1 MTEARTTRADVVRQ
15 SLADDIITGRL
26 AAGARLDEASLA
38 RRFGVSRTP
47 VREALRELAATG
59 LVRMQAHRGAV
70 AATIGEE
77 RLQELFD
84 ALAEME
90 GICARLSAANM
101 TSADRR
107 SLEALHARCGELVR
121 SGDAEL
127 YHAANAEF
135 HVAIRSGCRNAVL
148 QEMTADLRR
157 RFAPLSL
164 AQFRGP
170 GRLAQSY
177 AEHHVIVAAILR
189 GEGERA
195 YQATRTHLLSVRR
208 SFISYAEAA
217 TTAQREALSPAGVSG
232 CASNRVS
239 PHRAGYSRG

>member
-1 MTEARTTRADVVRQ
+1 MTAVRATRADIVRQ
-15 SLADDIITGRL
+15 TLADDIITGRL
-26 AAGARLDEASLA
+26 AAGARLDEGSLA

-59 LVRMQAHRGAV
+59 LVRIEAHRGAV

-77 RLQELFD
+77 RLQELFE

-90 GICARLSAANM
+90 GVCARLSAANM
-101 TSADRR
+101 TSVNRR
-107 SLEALHARCGELVR
+107 GLEALHARCGELVR

-189 GEGERA
+189 GDGERA
-195 YQATRTHLLSVRR
+195 YQATRAHLLSVRR

-217 TTAQREALSPAGVSG
+217 KGATTAAE
-232 CASNRVS
+232 
-239 PHRAGYSRG
+239 

>member
-1 MTEARTTRADVVRQ
+1 MTAARATRADIVRQ
-15 SLADDIITGRL
+15 TLADDIITGRL
-26 AAGARLDEASLA
+26 AAGARLDEGSLA

-59 LVRMQAHRGAV
+59 LVRIEAHRGAV

-90 GICARLSAANM
+90 GVCARLSAANM
-101 TSADRR
+101 TSVNRR
-107 SLEALHARCGELVR
+107 GLEALHARCGELVR

-135 HVAIRSGCRNAVL
+135 HVAIRSGCRNTVL

-164 AQFRGP
+164 AQFRGS

-189 GEGERA
+189 GDGERA
-195 YQATRTHLLSVRR
+195 YQATRAHLLSVRR

-217 TTAQREALSPAGVSG
+217 KGATTAAE
-232 CASNRVS
+232 
-239 PHRAGYSRG
+239 